1 MKKELLMFGSLLCL
15 MSGIGTVRAQTC
27 ATPPSCASLGYTM
40 TSSDCSGQPT
50 LVCPFDA
57 SAVFCAGTASSGNSS
72 GGSTG
77 GGAGSGLIES
87 CNGDCFVV
95 HPNNIENGYK
105 LIYKATLIDGHSS
118 VYTCSSV
125 CEQNGAE
132 LLTLNYRVASGLTN
146 LCIGTNKTSGKYYY
160 NGISTSGYG
169 TDYLLDC
176 SNRSID
182 SYSSSSNATSMATGC
197 LCARLIG

>member
-1 MKKELLMFGSLLCL
+1 MKKELLIFGSLLCL
-15 MSGIGTVRAQTC
+15 MSGIGAVRAQTC

-57 SAVFCAGTASSGNSS
+57 SAVFCAGTASSGGA

-95 HPNNIENGYK
+95 ITDDDVGYK
-105 LIYKATLIDGHSS
+105 YIYKAKLIDGVSDG
-118 VYTCSSV
+118 YTCDSV
-125 CEQNGAE
+125 CEQNGVE
-132 LLTLNYRVASGLTN
+132 LLYLNYKEASGLIN

-160 NGISTSGYG
+160 YGVSTSGGWRYN
-169 TDYLLDC
+169 LLDC
-176 SNRSID
+176 SNRSIV
-182 SYSSSSNATSMATGC
+182 SYSSQSDATSRVTGC
-197 LCARLIG
+197 LCARVIG

>member
-95 HPNNIENGYK
+95 LSDNADVGYK
-105 LIYKATLIDGHSS
+105 YIYKAKLIDGVSGGN
-118 VYTCSSV
+118 TCGSV

-132 LLTLNYRVASGLTN
+132 LLYLSSRTAFGLIN

-160 NGISTSGYG
+160 NGYKSTGWGY
-169 TDYLLDC
+169 YILDC
-176 SNRSID
+176 ANRSIV
-182 SYSSSSNATSMATGC
+182 SYNFSSDAINAATGC
-197 LCARLIG
+197 LCARIIG

>member
-1 MKKELLMFGSLLCL
+1 MKKEILAFGSLLCL
-15 MSGIGTVRAQTC
+15 ISGIGAVRAQTC

-40 TSSDCSGQPT
+40 TSSECSGLPT

-57 SAVFCAGTASSGNSS
+57 SAVFCAGTASSGGA

-77 GGAGSGLIES
+77 GGAGSGLTES

-95 HPNNIENGYK
+95 LPDDVGVGYK
-105 LIYKATLIDGHSS
+105 YIYKAKLIDGVSDGN
-118 VYTCSSV
+118 TCSSV

-132 LLTLNYRVASGLTN
+132 LLYLSYRTASGLIN

-160 NGISTSGYG
+160 YGVNTSGGWHY
-169 TDYLLDC
+169 YLLDC
-176 SNRSID
+176 SNRSIV
-182 SYSSSSNATSMATGC
+182 SYSSQSSATSMATGC

>member
-1 MKKELLMFGSLLCL
+1 MFGSLLCL

-146 LCIGTNKTSGKYYY
+146 LCIGTNKSGVYYY
-160 NGISTSGYG
+160 NGYASDGWTY
-169 TDYLLDC
+169 YVLDC
-176 SNRSID
+176 ANKKISPASSV
-182 SYSSSSNATSMATGC
+182 SYLNPKPTGC
-197 LCARLIG
+197 LCARIIG

>member
-1 MKKELLMFGSLLCL
+1 MKKELLIFGSLLCL

-57 SAVFCAGTASSGNSS
+57 SAVFCAGTASSGGA

-95 HPNNIENGYK
+95 LPDNADVGYK
-105 LIYKATLIDGHSS
+105 YIYKAKLIDGVSGGN
-118 VYTCSSV
+118 TCGSV

-132 LLTLNYRVASGLTN
+132 LLYLSSRTAFGLIN

-160 NGISTSGYG
+160 NGVSTSGYG
-169 TDYLLDC
+169 IDYLLDC

-182 SYSSSSNATSMATGC
+182 SYSYSSGATSMATGC

>member
-15 MSGIGTVRAQTC
+15 VSGIGAVRAQTC

-57 SAVFCAGTASSGNSS
+57 SAVFCAGTASSGGA

-95 HPNNIENGYK
+95 HPNNVDGGYK
-105 LIYKATLIDGHSS
+105 LIYKATLVDGISS
-118 VYTCSSV
+118 TSTCDSM
-125 CEQNGAE
+125 CAQNGAE
-132 LLTLNYRVASGLTN
+132 VLNLNYRMTSGLTN
-146 LCIGTNKTSGKYYY
+146 LCIGTNKSGKYYY
-160 NGISTSGYG
+160 VGQDSTGWNY
-169 TDYLLDC
+169 YVLDC
-176 SNRSID
+176 ASKKISIAVAA
-182 SYSSSSNATSMATGC
+182 SYLHPKPTGC

>member
-1 MKKELLMFGSLLCL
+1 MKKELLIFGSLLCL
-15 MSGIGTVRAQTC
+15 MSGIGAVRAQTC

-57 SAVFCAGTASSGNSS
+57 SAVFCAGTASSGGA

-95 HPNNIENGYK
+95 IPDDVEGGYNK
-105 LIYKATLIDGHSS
+105 LIYKAKLVDGISS
-118 VYTCSSV
+118 VSICSSV

-132 LLTLNYRVASGLTN
+132 LLSLSYRTVSGLVN
-146 LCIGTNKTSGKYYY
+146 LCIGTNKSGVYYY
-160 NGISTSGYG
+160 KVYASNRWIY
-169 TDYLLDC
+169 YVLDC
-176 SNRSID
+176 ANKEI
-182 SYSSSSNATSMATGC
+182 SSASTEANLRPKPTGC
-197 LCARLIG
+197 LCGRIIG

>member
-72 GGSTG
+72 GGSTSMP
-77 GGAGSGLIES
+77 AE
-87 CNGDCFVV
+87 CNGNCVKQSGHWFLYEEMGVLKESECDTKCRSKGMHIPGFPDHMALCSVADGFWV
-95 HPNNIENGYK
+95 YDLGVGGTGYAYSALSCYNGIVGHFENGYD
-105 LIYKATLIDGHSS
+105 YQQ
-118 VYTCSSV
+118 TCV
-125 CEQNGAE
+125 CVKE
-132 LLTLNYRVASGLTN
+132 
-146 LCIGTNKTSGKYYY
+146 I
-160 NGISTSGYG
+160 
-169 TDYLLDC
+169 
-176 SNRSID
+176 
-182 SYSSSSNATSMATGC
+182 
-197 LCARLIG
+197 

>member
-57 SAVFCAGTASSGNSS
+57 SAVFCAGTTSSGGA

-77 GGAGSGLIES
+77 GGAGSGLSTITEDGRVLS
-87 CNGDCFVV
+87 MTGD
-95 HPNNIENGYK
+95 
-105 LIYKATLIDGHSS
+105 S
-118 VYTCSSV
+118 
-125 CEQNGAE
+125 
-132 LLTLNYRVASGLTN
+132 LTVISITRVQ
-146 LCIGTNKTSGKYYY
+146 
-160 NGISTSGYG
+160 
-169 TDYLLDC
+169 
-176 SNRSID
+176 
-182 SYSSSSNATSMATGC
+182 
-197 LCARLIG
+197 

>member
-1 MKKELLMFGSLLCL
+1 MKKELLIFGSLLCL
-15 MSGIGTVRAQTC
+15 MSGIGAVRAQTC

-77 GGAGSGLIES
+77 GGAGSGLTES

-95 HPNNIENGYK
+95 HPNNVDGGYK
-105 LIYKATLIDGHSS
+105 LIYKAKLIDGISS
-118 VYTCSSV
+118 VSTCDST
-125 CEQNGAE
+125 CAQNGAE
-132 LLTLNYRVASGLTN
+132 VLLLNYRTASGLVN
-146 LCIGTNKTSGKYYY
+146 LCIGTNKSGKYYY
-160 NGISTSGYG
+160 VGSDSTGWNY
-169 TDYLLDC
+169 YVLDC
-176 SNRSID
+176 ASKKISSATAV
-182 SYSSSSNATSMATGC
+182 SYLPKPTGC
-197 LCARLIG
+197 LCARIIG

>member
-1 MKKELLMFGSLLCL
+1 MKKELLIFGSLLCL
-15 MSGIGTVRAQTC
+15 MSGIGAVRAQTC

-57 SAVFCAGTASSGNSS
+57 SAVFCAGTASSGGA

-87 CNGDCFVV
+87 CNGDCFVA
-95 HPNNIENGYK
+95 HSTSTDSGYK
-105 LIYKATLIDGHSS
+105 LIYKAKFVDGVSDAN
-118 VYTCSSV
+118 TCGSV

-132 LLTLNYRVASGLTN
+132 TLTLGYREASGLTN

-160 NGISTSGYG
+160 NGYKSTGWGY
-169 TDYLLDC
+169 YILDC
-176 SNRSID
+176 ANRSIV
-182 SYSSSSNATSMATGC
+182 SYNFSSDAINAATGC
-197 LCARLIG
+197 LCARIIG